1 MLWNIS
7 LLFFINLFLCTGV
20 SPFDA
25 CGQWNK
31 REAIR
36 FSGTGAIVGLVNVAL
51 VNKNKVYQF
60 CASFLG
66 LSARWRTP
74 FIGVA
79 FHFLTFVLEIQTSPK
94 YLLAWLIP
102 HSHG

>member
-1 MLWNIS
+1 MYKCFAS
-7 LLFFINLFLCTGV
+7 MYVCA
-20 SPFDA
+20 PFDA
-25 CGQWNK
+25 CGLWNK

-36 FSGTGAIVGLVNVAL
+36 FSGTGAIVGLVYGAL
-51 VNKNKVYQF
+51 VNKNKVYEF

-79 FHFLTFVLEIQTSPK
+79 FNFLTFVLEI
-94 YLLAWLIP
+94 
-102 HSHG
+102 